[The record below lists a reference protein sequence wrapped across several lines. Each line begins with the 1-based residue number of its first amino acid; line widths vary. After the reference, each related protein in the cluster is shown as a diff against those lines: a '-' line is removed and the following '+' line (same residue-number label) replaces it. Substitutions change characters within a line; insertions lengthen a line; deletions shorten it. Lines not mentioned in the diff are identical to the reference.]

1 MQHDVGLFLSRV
13 WVGCTSCH
21 AYMAAEKQ
29 KGNKDGDDTF
39 ATEARLIKKL
49 KKGKITQAEYDQQV
63 KDEEL

>member
-1 MQHDVGLFLSRV
+1 
-13 WVGCTSCH
+13 
-21 AYMAAEKQ
+21 MAAEKQ